1 MNLSKLLTPERIV
14 FLNGADKPSV
24 IGELI
29 DVLHRDKALKDRDM
43 ALCDVM
49 ARENYLSTGMEHG
62 LAVPHAKTDAV
73 DELVVSFG
81 LHRAGLDFES
91 LDGRPAHF
99 IFLVLSPRSTSGPH
113 IQALARITRGLKDE
127 ENRRALLQARNLGEL
142 TRILTGQDVS

>member
-1 MNLSKLLTPERIV
+1 MNLSKMLSAERIV
-14 FLNGADKPSV
+14 FLKGSNKPSV
-24 IGELI
+24 IAELT
-29 DVLHRDKALKDRDM
+29 DLLHRDKALKDRDM
-43 ALCDVM
+43 ALRDVM

-81 LHRAGLDFES
+81 LHREGLDFES

-99 IFLVLSPRSTSGPH
+99 IFLVLSPRNTSGPH

-127 ENRRALLQARNLGEL
+127 QTRRALLRARDREEL